1 MKYLDLFACP
11 VQITEQKLDIDS
23 LIDFSYEM
31 KDKDPEGV
39 HQTNIGGWQSKD
51 IINEKHPE
59 FVKLKNKIEEA
70 ANAYH
75 TNIDL
80 KKNEEQIIVN
90 IWININGKGH
100 LNDYHCHHYSVLS
113 GAFYLRPGS
122 APIVFQHPYRY
133 INSFYWET
141 NMISKWNPVNSS
153 VFTILPEA
161 NNLIIFPAWIEH
173 KVLMNMEDTERISFS
188 FNTHL
193 KLKGE

>member
-1 MKYLDLFACP
+1 MANEFEKRMK
-11 VQITEQKLDIDS
+11 
-23 LIDFSYEM
+23 
-31 KDKDPEGV
+31 KDMERRLASRIKASFNPIVIGRVPTKEETVDVDTSRVKDTS
-39 HQTNIGGWQSKD
+39 HKIY
-51 IINEKHPE
+51 
-59 FVKLKNKIEEA
+59 KNKIEEA

-90 IWININGKGH
+90 MWININGKGH